1 MIYLDTSALIK
12 LYIHESGSA
21 EVQALLASQ
30 SEPLAVWELHEME
43 LVNALRLKVFWKEI
57 GETDADTQIAHFN
70 RRQSSGLYF
79 MPEIGRSDLLD
90 RYLQLST
97 HTPALGCRTLDI
109 LHVAAA
115 VLLNT
120 RLFMT
125 FDQRQARLAALAG
138 LTVHPV

>member
-30 SEPLAVWELHEME
+30 STPLPVWELHEME

-57 GETDADTQIAHFN
+57 SEADADAQIAHFN

-90 RYLQLST
+90 RYLQLSART
-97 HTPALGCRTLDI
+97 SDLGCRTLDI

-115 VLLNT
+115 VVLKIGI
-120 RLFMT
+120 FMT
-125 FDQRQARLAALAG
+125 FDQRQARLAKLSG
-138 LTVHPV
+138 LEVHGA

>member
-12 LYIHESGSA
+12 LYIQEPGSA

-30 SEPLAVWELHEME
+30 SYPLPVWELHEME
-43 LVNALRLKVFWKEI
+43 FVNALRLKVFWKEVSNA
-57 GETDADTQIAHFN
+57 DADAQMAHFN
-70 RRQSSGLYF
+70 RRQASGLYF

-90 RYLQLST
+90 RYLHLST

-115 VLLNT
+115 VLLKVG
-120 RLFMT
+120 LFMT
-125 FDQRQARLAALAG
+125 FDQRQAQLATLAG